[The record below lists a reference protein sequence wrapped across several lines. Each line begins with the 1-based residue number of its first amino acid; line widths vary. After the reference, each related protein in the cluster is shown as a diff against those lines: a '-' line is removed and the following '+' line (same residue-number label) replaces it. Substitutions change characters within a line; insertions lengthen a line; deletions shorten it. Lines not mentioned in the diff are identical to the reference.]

1 MTQVIPNAVLE
12 GEKSPRDYAS
22 KPPRKS
28 IHTPSSPAITMEEA
42 GPMIGLQQGF
52 VNGLGPGPF
61 GALVCLASEQ
71 NKLRSGHAPERGDP
85 CPGDG
90 LIGGEAP

>member
-1 MTQVIPNAVLE
+1 
-12 GEKSPRDYAS
+12 
-22 KPPRKS
+22 
-28 IHTPSSPAITMEEA
+28 MEVA

-52 VNGLGPGPF
+52 VDGLGPGPF

-71 NKLRSGHAPERGDP
+71 NKLRSDHALGKGEGGP
-85 CPGDG
+85 CSGDG